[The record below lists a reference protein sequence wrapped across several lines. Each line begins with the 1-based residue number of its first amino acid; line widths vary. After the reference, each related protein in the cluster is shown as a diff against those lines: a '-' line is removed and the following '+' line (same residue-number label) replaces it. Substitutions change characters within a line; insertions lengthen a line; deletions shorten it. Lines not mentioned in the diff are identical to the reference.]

1 MVMLPPPREM
11 ADLMP
16 DEPAWV
22 DLRGLL
28 LSGRCAV
35 YADGDPRRGFVAR
48 SWDFPFAAVAGE
60 PGAGALHRAVV
71 DAERDGMP
79 GAWEEWHVLA
89 PAGSAGALAAALPG
103 WRQRG
108 VTLHRFARELP
119 PAAPVPPAGVEI
131 QLLPE
136 GSAAAGLDLSH
147 LPPATGHEMSLDW
160 VASRPMAAALAGDRA
175 VAFCY
180 APFATASLWDVAVD
194 TLEPYRRRGLA
205 AACFEALAVHLGREG
220 RRPVWGAMD
229 SNTPSMRLAER
240 LGFVR
245 EAGLVSFVRPPDA
258 SAP

>member
-1 MVMLPPPREM
+1 MVTLPPPREM
-11 ADLMP
+11 AELVP

-48 SWDFPFAAVAGE
+48 SWDFPFAAVAGQ
-60 PGAGALHRAVV
+60 PGAGALRRAVE

-79 GAWEEWHVLA
+79 DVWEEWHVLA
-89 PAGSAGALAAALPG
+89 PAGSAAALAAALPG

-119 PAAPVPPAGVEI
+119 AAAPTPPPGVEL
-131 QLLPE
+131 QVLPE
-136 GSAAAGLDLSH
+136 GSAASGLDFSH
-147 LPPATGHEMSLDW
+147 LPPAIGHELSLDW
-160 VASRPMAAALAGDRA
+160 VASRPMATALADGRA

-180 APFATASLWDVAVD
+180 APFITAALWDVAVE

-205 AACFEALAVHLGREG
+205 AGCFEALAFHLGRGG

-258 SAP
+258 STP